1 MEATTRLD
9 CHAGTGVVH
18 HPIGRVRSGPRDV
31 RGTAYST
38 PVPEN
43 AVETEALRELRA
55 NMDYARGLVR
65 GGQHLERL
73 RVGAFDVADLYR
85 SAWVQAV
92 SALDHWVHSELYD
105 RALGL
110 ALQVSEQRP
119 ARFLRIEV
127 PMSLLEDVLHHSGSL
142 EEKFRDHLK
151 SRFGYT
157 SYQNPEKIK
166 EAFGYVSDVQLW
178 DNVAKHLSQDGTAWT
193 HQSVRER
200 ISQIMNRRNLIAH
213 AADRD
218 PETGKRT
225 PIQHHEATEAIDWLE
240 RVAVAISRVVG
251 PAPVRPAQVKHTWT
265 RQEIAGAVD
274 AIADPDTR
282 AAARRLLAHAD
293 ECGAQLKGGSG
304 GYPSS
309 GVYYSF
315 GGKRRSLVS
324 LYISPERPELS
335 VNLRSIWDTDQA
347 LALDVLAELRSHP
360 GLAALIP
367 PDDDEVVRKYPSF
380 DLSAL
385 GTMPDAL
392 DALLRG
398 LDLVVR
404 PKNP

>member
-1 MEATTRLD
+1 M
-9 CHAGTGVVH
+9 
-18 HPIGRVRSGPRDV
+18 RSDPHEM

-38 PVPEN
+38 PVPN
-43 AVETEALRELRA
+43 DMMGTEALRELRA

-142 EEKFRDHLK
+142 EDKFREHLK

-166 EAFGYVSDVQLW
+166 EAFGYVSDALLW
-178 DNVAKHLSQDGTAWT
+178 EGVAKHLSQDGVAWT
-193 HQSVRER
+193 QKTVRER

-218 PETGKRT
+218 PATGQRT
-225 PIQHHEATEAIDWLE
+225 AIQHHEATEIIDWLE
-240 RVAVAISRVVG
+240 RVAVAISHVVG
-251 PAPVRPAQVKHTWT
+251 PPPNRPAQAKHTWT
-265 RQEIAGAVD
+265 RQEIDSAVG

-282 AAARRLLAHAD
+282 AAVRRLLAHAD
-293 ECGAQLKGGSG
+293 ERGAQLKGGNGPS
-304 GYPSS
+304 PSS
-309 GVYYSF
+309 GVYYTF
-315 GGKRRSLVS
+315 NGKRRSLVS
-324 LYISPERPELS
+324 LYISPGHPELS
-335 VNLRSIWDTDQA
+335 VNLRSIWDQDQA
-347 LALDVLAELRSHP
+347 LAFDVLAELRSHP

-367 PDDDEVVRKYPSF
+367 PDDDELVRKYPSF
-380 DLSAL
+380 QLSAL
-385 GTMPDAL
+385 ATTPDAL
-392 DALLRG
+392 DTLLRA
-398 LDLVVR
+398 LDLVTH
-404 PKNP
+404 PKSP